1 MKRFG
6 LTSIGLLVVLAVLV
20 ATTSAAS
27 PSRHPLGHRNAAVTG
42 LTIRWDIISF
52 NGNFANPI
60 NPGGSASAH
69 APDGTKI
76 TLTGSGTFGGPSKKV
91 TGGGNWTTYA
101 ASGAQSGT
109 GTYKVVSLVSFIEAN
124 PQSQTPVATDSIGD
138 VNKRANGAAVLRIAY
153 SDGSQG
159 VLTIG
164 CHGPGAP
171 PGIFEGIATSK
182 GFKLYYE
189 AQDPKPG
196 VDANRTLFHVGV

>member
-1 MKRFG
+1 MKRFRFV
-6 LTSIGLLVVLAVLV
+6 LLAVVALVVGVL
-20 ATTSAAS
+20 TTASFAS
-27 PSRHPLGHRNAAVTG
+27 PLRHHARARTG

-60 NPGGSASAH
+60 NPGGSASAP
-69 APDGTKI
+69 APDGTTI
-76 TLTGSGTFGGPSKKV
+76 TLTGSGTFGGLAKKV
-91 TGGGNWTTYA
+91 TGGGNWTTYD

-109 GTYKVVSLVSFIEAN
+109 GTYKVVSLVNFIEAN
-124 PQSQTPVATDSIGD
+124 LQSQTPVAIDKIGD
-138 VNKRANGAAVLRIAY
+138 VNKRANGTAVLRIAF
-153 SDGSQG
+153 SGGSQG

-189 AQDPKPG
+189 AEDPKPA
-196 VDANRTLFHVGV
+196 VDANRTIFHVGV

>member
-1 MKRFG
+1 MKRFRFV
-6 LTSIGLLVVLAVLV
+6 LLAVVALVVGVL
-20 ATTSAAS
+20 TTGSFAS
-27 PSRHPLGHRNAAVTG
+27 PLRHHARVRTG

-60 NPGGSASAH
+60 NPGGSSSAH

-91 TGGGNWTTYA
+91 TGGGNWTTYD

-109 GTYKVVSLVSFIEAN
+109 GTYKVVSLVNFIEAN
-124 PQSQTPVATDSIGD
+124 LQSQTPVAIDKIGD
-138 VNKRANGAAVLRIAY
+138 VNKRANGTAVLRIAF
-153 SDGSQG
+153 SGGSQG

-171 PGIFEGIATSK
+171 PGIFEGIASSK

-189 AQDPKPG
+189 AEDPKPA
-196 VDANRTLFHVGV
+196 VDANRTIFHVGV

>member
-1 MKRFG
+1 MKRFRFV
-6 LTSIGLLVVLAVLV
+6 LLAVVALVVGVL
-20 ATTSAAS
+20 TTASFAS
-27 PSRHPLGHRNAAVTG
+27 PLRHHARARTG

-76 TLTGSGTFGGPSKKV
+76 TLTGSGTFGGLAKKV
-91 TGGGNWTTYA
+91 TGGGNWTTYD

-109 GTYKVVSLVSFIEAN
+109 GTYKVVSLVNFIEAN
-124 PQSQTPVATDSIGD
+124 LQSQTPVAIDKIGD
-138 VNKRANGAAVLRIAY
+138 VNKRANGTAVLRIAF
-153 SDGSQG
+153 SGGSQG

-189 AQDPKPG
+189 AEDPKPA
-196 VDANRTLFHVGV
+196 VDANRTIFHVGV

>member
-1 MKRFG
+1 MKRFRFA
-6 LTSIGLLVVLAVLV
+6 LPAVVLVVGLL
-20 ATTSAAS
+20 TTASFAS
-27 PSRHPLGHRNAAVTG
+27 PLRHAKHAVTG
-42 LTIRWDIISF
+42 LTFRWDLISF

-76 TLTGSGTFGGPSKKV
+76 TLTGSGTFGGPPKKV
-91 TGGGNWTTYA
+91 TGGGNWTTYDP
-101 ASGAQSGT
+101 SGVKSGT
-109 GTYKVVSLVSFIEAN
+109 GTYKVLSLVSFIEAN
-124 PQSQTPVATDSIGD
+124 LQSQTPVATDSIGD
-138 VNKRANGAAVLRIAY
+138 VNKRANGSAVLRIAY

-189 AQDPKPG
+189 AEDPKPA
-196 VDANRTLFHVGV
+196 VDANRTIFHVGV

>member
-1 MKRFG
+1 MSRLGKPAPATSVATAIRREDAEAPYQGERGLSQTPAWPLVGRTEAQMKRFRFV
-6 LTSIGLLVVLAVLV
+6 LLAVVALVVGVL
-20 ATTSAAS
+20 TTASFAS
-27 PSRHPLGHRNAAVTG
+27 PLRHHARAKTG
-42 LTIRWDIISF
+42 LTIRWDLISF

-76 TLTGSGTFGGPSKKV
+76 TLTGSGTFGGPAKKV
-91 TGGGNWTTYA
+91 TGGGNWTTYD

-138 VNKRANGAAVLRIAY
+138 VNKRANGTAVLRVAF

-164 CHGPGAP
+164 
-171 PGIFEGIATSK
+171 
-182 GFKLYYE
+182 
-189 AQDPKPG
+189 
-196 VDANRTLFHVGV
+196 

>member
-1 MKRFG
+1 MKRFRFV
-6 LTSIGLLVVLAVLV
+6 LLALALVVVGLL
-20 ATTSAAS
+20 TTASFAS
-27 PSRHPLGHRNAAVTG
+27 PLRHHARAKTG

-52 NGNFANPI
+52 NGNFANPL
-60 NPGGSASAH
+60 NPGGSASAL

-76 TLTGSGTFGGPSKKV
+76 TLKGTGTFGGPSKKV
-91 TGGGNWTTYA
+91 TGGGDWTTYG

-138 VNKRANGAAVLRIAY
+138 VNKRANGTAVLRVAF

-189 AQDPKPG
+189 AEDPKPG
-196 VDANRTLFHVGV
+196 VDANRTIFHLGV